1 MAKPNKTQENDG
13 DVATFLGA
21 IENAQKSEDCKTIA
35 TLMAKLSDEPAKMW
49 GTAIIGFG
57 RYHYRYDS
65 GRGYDSGREGDSMR
79 VGLSPRA
86 QNISLY
92 IIPGFSIFP
101 ELMEKLGKYKTGKSC
116 LYIKK
121 LADIDTDVL
130 RELIA
135 QSLLVMAER
144 YPAD

>member
-13 DVATFLGA
+13 NVATFLGA
-21 IENAQKSEDCKTIA
+21 IENAQKREDCKTIA
-35 TLMAKLSDEPAKMW
+35 ALMATLSGESAKMW

-65 GRGYDSGREGDSMR
+65 GREGDSMR
-79 VGLSPRA
+79 VGFSPRA

-92 IIPGFSIFP
+92 IIPGFDIFP
-101 ELMEKLGKYKTGKSC
+101 ELMAKLGKYKTGKSC

-121 LADIDTDVL
+121 LSDIDVDVL

-135 QSLLVMAER
+135 QSLKVMAAR
-144 YPAD
+144 YPAE

>member
-21 IENAQKSEDCKTIA
+21 IENTQKREDCKTIA

-57 RYHYRYDS
+57 RYHYC
-65 GRGYDSGREGDSMR
+65 YDSGREGDSMR
-79 VGLSPRA
+79 VGFSPRA

-92 IIPGFSIFP
+92 IIPGFNVFP
-101 ELMEKLGKYKTGKSC
+101 ELMAKLGKYKTGKSC
-116 LYIKK
+116 LYINK
-121 LADIDTDVL
+121 LADINMDVL

-135 QSLLVMAER
+135 QSLLVMNER
-144 YPAD
+144 YPAN